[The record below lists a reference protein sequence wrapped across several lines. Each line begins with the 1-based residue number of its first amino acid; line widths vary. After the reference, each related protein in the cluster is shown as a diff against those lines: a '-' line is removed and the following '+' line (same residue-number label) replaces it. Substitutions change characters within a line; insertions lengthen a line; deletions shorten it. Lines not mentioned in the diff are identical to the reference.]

1 MRDVKLSGESIAAAT
16 APADAIHVQG
26 GIKRTLLQ
34 KVDFPDGCT
43 INTSIIEVQPGTN
56 ASPHT
61 HPGVEIGYV
70 LGGAF
75 NLAVEGKPDQHLKLG
90 SSYSIPA
97 GALHYAKVPGDET
110 LKVLCVFII
119 DKTKPLATV
128 ESPAP

>member
-1 MRDVKLSGESIAAAT
+1 MQQDVTLTRESIAV
-16 APADAIHVQG
+16 APTEAVYVQG

-34 KVDFPDGCT
+34 KVDFPEGCI
-43 INTSIIEVQPGTN
+43 INTSIIEVPPGTN

-70 LGGAF
+70 LGGEF
-75 NLAVEGKPDQHLKLG
+75 NLAVEGRPDQNHKVG

-97 GALHYAKVPGDET
+97 GAVHYAKVPGDET

-128 ESPAP
+128 ESPAA